1 MAMMAQMY
9 GGGGANSA
17 TLWAQQEVV
26 VDGHDI
32 SDVQLRLQPG
42 MTVSGKIVF
51 DGSSAAPPA
60 DPARTRLMLMNLP
73 SNLGAMNIGSMVSS
87 MTMATASADGS
98 FQATGVMPNQY
109 RLQVISPG
117 MMLAQMPQAQAQAG
131 WVLKS
136 VMLDGRDVADTPFEV
151 KPGENVSG
159 VVVTMTDRISELS
172 GVVIDGA
179 GRPAVGFPIVVF
191 STDRTSWTLGSRRVQ
206 QARPSTDGRYRVTG
220 LPAGEYFVCAVTEL
234 SPEDLYSPAYLEQL
248 VAGSFKIVIADGE
261 KKVQDLKLGG
271 GQ

>member
-1 MAMMAQMY
+1 MAV
-9 GGGGANSA
+9 AN
-17 TLWAQQEVV
+17 V
-26 VDGHDI
+26 
-32 SDVQLRLQPG
+32 
-42 MTVSGKIVF
+42 
-51 DGSSAAPPA
+51 
-60 DPARTRLMLMNLP
+60 
-73 SNLGAMNIGSMVSS
+73 
-87 MTMATASADGS
+87 SADGS

-109 RLQVISPG
+109 RLQVMAPG
-117 MMLAQMPQAQAQAG
+117 MMLTPQLPQTQAG

-159 VVVTMTDRISELS
+159 LVVTMTDRISELS

-191 STDRTSWTLGSRRVQ
+191 STDRTTWTLGSRRVQ

-220 LPAGEYFVCAVTEL
+220 LPPGEYYVCAVTEL
-234 SPEDLYSPAYLEQL
+234 SPEDIYNPAYLEQL